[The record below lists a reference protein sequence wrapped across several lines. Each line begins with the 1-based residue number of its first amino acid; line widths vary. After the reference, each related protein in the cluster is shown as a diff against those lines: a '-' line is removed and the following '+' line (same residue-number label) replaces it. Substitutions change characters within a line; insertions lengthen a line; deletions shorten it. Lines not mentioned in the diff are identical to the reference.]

1 MFGMSVQ
8 ELKRAVTQLEPA
20 QLEEFMQWAADYYF
34 KKWDAEIEADLEA
47 GRFDDLLETV
57 RADAKAGRVF
67 EA

>member
-20 QLEEFMQWAADYYF
+20 QLEEFMQWAADYHF
-34 KKWDAEIEADLEA
+34 KKWDAEIEADLDA

-57 RADAKAGRVF
+57 RADVKAGRVKPL
-67 EA
+67 